1 MMKFVRM
8 KALRMFP
15 LATYWQLDPRTS
27 EFLSLVIQTRYT
39 ISQQSPV
46 LFIMQDLYCKLKGP
60 AFEVQVGL
68 HELLGHGSG
77 KLFMEVCIHLSWEF
91 RFFTHACTCVHTRLK
106 HLRWQLVE
114 ALQLHCL
121 CLQTHVIVYM
131 E

>member
-15 LATYWQLDPRTS
+15 LATYWQLGPRIS

-39 ISQQSPV
+39 ISQQSAI
-46 LFIMQDLYCKLKGP
+46 LFFIAQDLYCKLKGP

-77 KLFMEVCIHLSWEF
+77 KLFMEVCTQAL
-91 RFFTHACTCVHTRLK
+91 RFFTHAYRRTCLK
-106 HLRWQLVE
+106 HLHHSLG
-114 ALQLHCL
+114 
-121 CLQTHVIVYM
+121 
-131 E
+131 